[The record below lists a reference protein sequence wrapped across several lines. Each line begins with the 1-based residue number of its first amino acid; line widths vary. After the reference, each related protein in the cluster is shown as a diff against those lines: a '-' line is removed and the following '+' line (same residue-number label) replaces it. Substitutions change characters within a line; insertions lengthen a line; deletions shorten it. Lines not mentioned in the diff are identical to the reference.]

1 MHYCSLQ
8 HRTWLSPP
16 DTFATEH
23 RFCFGSVASFSL
35 DPLIITL
42 HSPSGILDTLP
53 PGGLIFW
60 CDIFLPFILSME
72 FSRQEYWSGLPFPSP
87 VDMLSE
93 LFSMT
98 SLSLVALTSWLRASL
113 SYAGPFTRT
122 REWSMRGY
130 TYYYWW
136 LTEWRIYLQHER
148 PRFNHWVRK
157 ILWRGEWQS
166 TPVFLPGELHGQ
178 GSLAGYSPCSSK
190 ELGMTERLTAYVKQ
204 ITNKDLLYSTGNSTQ
219 PFIIAS
225 KGKDSNKEYIYV

>member
-23 RFCFGSVASFSL
+23 RFCFGSVVSFSL
-35 DPLIITL
+35 DPLIINL
-42 HSPSGILDTLP
+42 HYPSGILDTLP

-98 SLSLVALTSWLRASL
+98 SLSLVALTAWLRASL
-113 SYAGPFTRT
+113 SYAGPFTMKVRRRVGFFNLSSLLKKVKGRDSRSGNGAHSEAKKTGAGET
-122 REWSMRGY
+122 RGR
-130 TYYYWW
+130 
-136 LTEWRIYLQHER
+136 
-148 PRFNHWVRK
+148 
-157 ILWRGEWQS
+157 
-166 TPVFLPGELHGQ
+166 
-178 GSLAGYSPCSSK
+178 
-190 ELGMTERLTAYVKQ
+190 
-204 ITNKDLLYSTGNSTQ
+204 
-219 PFIIAS
+219 
-225 KGKDSNKEYIYV
+225 